1 MSTPEKSASPL
12 SRILSMSGVDR
23 YSAKTVAWAA
33 PMTLGAYA
41 KMRGVAVPPKEDEAS
56 EGFLVEE
63 VGAAPNFP
71 GFGGKIIWMVAG
83 IFRDKYEVTRVLKST
98 DYVDRMLGE
107 LCEATD
113 RIQKLEAFLKTE
125 KFGALPQAE
134 QQDLAGQLKG
144 MHDHVWFL
152 SRRVRR
158 LGDSNVN
165 A

>member
-1 MSTPEKSASPL
+1 MSTPEKSSSPL
-12 SRILSMSGVDR
+12 SKILSMPGVDR
-23 YSAKTVAWAA
+23 FTAKTVAWAA

-41 KMRGVAVPPKEDEAS
+41 KMRGVAVPPEEDEAS

-63 VGAAPNFP
+63 VGTAPNFL

-83 IFRDKYEVTRVLKST
+83 IFRDKYEVTRVLRQT
-98 DYVDRMLGE
+98 DYGDRMLSE
-107 LCEATD
+107 LCEVSE
-113 RIQKLEAFLKTE
+113 RVQKLEAFLKTE

-144 MHDHVWFL
+144 MHDYVWFL

>member
-1 MSTPEKSASPL
+1 MITPEKSSSPL
-12 SRILSMSGVDR
+12 SKILSMPGVDR
-23 YSAKTVAWAA
+23 FTAKTVAWAA

-41 KMRGVAVPPKEDEAS
+41 KMRGVPVPPEEDSAS

-63 VGAAPNFP
+63 VGTAPNFP
-71 GFGGKIIWMVAG
+71 GFGGKIIWIVGA
-83 IFRDKYEVTRVLKST
+83 IFRDRFEVTRVLKAT
-98 DYVDRMLGE
+98 DYAERMLCE
-107 LCEATD
+107 LCEVTE
-113 RIQKLEAFLKTE
+113 RVQKLEAFLKTE

-134 QQDLAGQLKG
+134 QQDLVGQLKG
-144 MHDHVWFL
+144 MHDYVWFL